1 MSHSN
6 NDDDDNNEKISG
18 LLLTKIE
25 TSSLDEI
32 EFPIYNIND
41 LTDNELNILIQ
52 NFFENDD
59 CKNIVDIDQ
68 SKFFNV
74 IGICAFDFECKP
86 YRASLFGEKN
96 GFKNIIIKF
105 FNFLKNIM
113 VEAFCYTS
121 RYFEGDGDNDDNI
134 IHLIGNIIKNSN
146 IIERVSL
153 PGFYLKNNALEILYI
168 YIRDHINLKRLY
180 FDHFP
185 KQKMSN
191 KYIKHLND
199 IIKCSNIE
207 IINGLHNDDNKY
219 FFENLLNNFFCSKN
233 PNLDI
238 RIEYINDYYL
248 SKLSN
253 MIIDKNINYLKEI
266 NFEFNKITTNGF
278 SNFIGS
284 LLKSN
289 NRDIVKI
296 NMKYCDLGDDC
307 IEDLGKL
314 IKQNENIFEI
324 SLSGNNITNK
334 GVEKLSEYIIGN
346 IFITSIKLSHNV
358 GITDNSLNMIKYM
371 INSSTIIYFNIDGT
385 NISEEFKLEIY
396 ASLRIPIEKREIPL
410 ITNFDV
416 KSASKRIK
424 E

>member
-266 NFEFNKITTNGF
+266 DFSWNKITPHGF
-278 SNFIGS
+278 LTLFGS

-289 NRDIVKI
+289 NENIIKLNI
-296 NMKYCDLGDDC
+296 QHTTFDDDSV
-307 IEDLGKL
+307 EFLGKL
-314 IKQNENIFEI
+314 IKQNKNIFEI
-324 SLSGNNITNK
+324 NLAGNKITDK
-334 GVEKLSEYIIGN
+334 GVEILYGYIIGN
-346 IFITSIKLSHNV
+346 TSINKIDLSINN
-358 GITDNSLNMIKYM
+358 GITNNSSKIIKY
-371 INSSTIIYFNIDGT
+371 IVKSSYISIFNIFMT
-385 NISEEFKLEIY
+385 NINEQEINEIDEI
-396 ASLRIPIEKREIPL
+396 LKIPINKREIP
-410 ITNFDV
+410 FF
-416 KSASKRIK
+416 
-424 E
+424 